1 MYERLIERLDRLER
15 KVDRLME
22 AMDQPDTIPAPP
34 VRTTWQK
41 VAGAF
46 SKRYQSI
53 RNMAWNP
60 SPHVTS
66 LDAVAMFIDQ
76 QAQLE
81 DGDVRAI
88 GARLLDA
95 FFSDPYAKKLDY
107 PPGLLA
113 KKCGTYYNPPAVSVD
128 DEPDAEAINARRIR
142 EKRLQEQA
150 ELERKLRE
158 NEAGAYV
165 PAKDELDGLV
175 SRLME
180 KWG

>member
-1 MYERLIERLDRLER
+1 MDRDTLVLRLEELER
-15 KVDRLME
+15 KVAQLME
-22 AMDQPDTIPAPP
+22 ALEQPDTIPAPP

-53 RNMAWNP
+53 RKLAWNP

-76 QAQLE
+76 QAAIE
-81 DGDVRAI
+81 GGDVRAI

-113 KKCGTYYNPPAVSVD
+113 KKCGTYYNPPAVSIE
-128 DEPDAEAINARRIR
+128 DEPDAEAINAKRIR
-142 EKRLQEQA
+142 ERRLQEQR
-150 ELERKLRE
+150 ELEAKLNGNAE
-158 NEAGAYV
+158 SACKPPPLE
-165 PAKDELDGLV
+165 ELTQ
-175 SRLME
+175 RLMQ